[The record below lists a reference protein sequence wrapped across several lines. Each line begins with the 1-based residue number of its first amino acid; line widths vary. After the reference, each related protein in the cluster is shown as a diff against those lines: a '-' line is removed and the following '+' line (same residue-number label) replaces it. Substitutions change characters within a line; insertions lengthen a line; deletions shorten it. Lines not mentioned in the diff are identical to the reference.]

1 MEYCRT
7 TKENTVYTD
16 INWFITRKTQI
27 IEDLIKR
34 NPVFSFPN
42 FMNHITISLK
52 LKTNKQTKKKVLK
65 LYQWVTIERLKE

>member
-52 LKTNKQTKKKVLK
+52 LKTNKQTKKKF
-65 LYQWVTIERLKE
+65 

>member
-52 LKTNKQTKKKVLK
+52 LKTNKQTNKKVLK